1 MQARRALPTCIHVW
15 SLGKGGCT
23 NHEQTGR
30 ACSGGGEL
38 EVARVLPRAISH
50 VLDVGG
56 LGKEV
61 FVQHEQRVDRLVNAG
76 GANRVASQ
84 GLGRADVRLV
94 TETAKAVLDGLEL
107 HHIAD
112 LATGDGRCACE

>member
-1 MQARRALPTCIHVW
+1 
-15 SLGKGGCT
+15 
-23 NHEQTGR
+23 
-30 ACSGGGEL
+30 
-38 EVARVLPRAISH
+38 VLPRAISH

-112 LATGDGRCACE
+112 LATGDDRCACE